1 MLTRIE
7 EQVAASDA
15 GRSRLARA
23 RSIAWLGQTV
33 ASICWIASMLTYGIE
48 SGGDWLQVCAA
59 SAWLVANIATLI
71 TAGPESPEDAASR
84 RRHSRPAEAR
94 GLEGDGRRQAA
105 SR

>member
-23 RSIAWLGQTV
+23 RSIGWLGQTV

-59 SAWLVANIATLI
+59 SAWLVANIATLVKSD
-71 TAGPESPEDAASR
+71 PDSQVAAPLR
-84 RRHSRPAEAR
+84 QQRLPAEAR